1 MALELLIQE
10 GGGPVRTQV
19 LPKEVAFFG
28 RREDNDVVLPY
39 TFVSSRHG
47 RVFRRDGSVFVEDM
61 GSTNGILVNG
71 DPVTPMVPRP
81 LRPDD
86 RIELE
91 KIVIQARWI
100 EEFEEP
106 DAPSTYHEATPPPA
120 SVPVAA
126 VSAPVVHAP
135 VAAPSPLPRTEAPTT
150 MWELQAG
157 GGAASASLRPAPSSD
172 TLRYPPPADVGGG
185 TVRIAQTPLADVLA
199 SGRMLQR
206 QAEET
211 DSFALWE
218 LLFKGLG
225 LVTMLAGLVLLVVV
239 LLA

>member
-10 GGGPVRTQV
+10 RGGPTRTQV

-39 TFVSSRHG
+39 TFISSRHG

-71 DPVTPMVPRP
+71 EPVTPMVPRALQP
-81 LRPDD
+81 EDQV
-86 RIELE
+86 EVE

-100 EEFEEP
+100 EELDDS
-106 DAPSTYHEATPPPA
+106 DAPATYHEATPAVGGALAPTTSAPA
-120 SVPVAA
+120 ARAPSA
-126 VSAPVVHAP
+126 VSAPLA
-135 VAAPSPLPRTEAPTT
+135 RTDAPTT

-157 GGAASASLRPAPSSD
+157 AGAVRSAPLPAPSSE
-172 TLRYPPPADVGGG
+172 TIRFSAPDVGAGA
-185 TVRIAQTPLADVLA
+185 VRLTQAPLSDVLA

-218 LLFKGLG
+218 LFFKGLG
-225 LVTMLAGLVLLVVV
+225 LVTILAGLVLLVVV

>member
-10 GGGPVRTQV
+10 RGGPTRTQV

-39 TFVSSRHG
+39 SFVSSRHG

-71 DPVTPMVPRP
+71 EPVTPMVPRA

-86 RIELE
+86 HIEVE

-100 EEFEEP
+100 EELEEP
-106 DAPSTYHEATPPPA
+106 EPDVLATYHEAMAAAAAAPIA
-120 SVPVAA
+120 SVAAPVA
-126 VSAPVVHAP
+126 SAPVGAP
-135 VAAPSPLPRTEAPTT
+135 LPLPRTEAPTT

-157 GGAASASLRPAPSSD
+157 AGALSPAASPETIRYAAPVE
-172 TLRYPPPADVGGG
+172 VGGG
-185 TVRIAQTPLADVLA
+185 TVRLAPAPLSEVLA
-199 SGRMLQR
+199 SGRMQQR

-211 DSFALWE
+211 DAFAMWE
-218 LLFKGLG
+218 LFFKGLG
-225 LVTMLAGLVLLVVV
+225 LITMLAGLVLLVVV
-239 LLA
+239 LVA

>member
-10 GGGPVRTQV
+10 RGGPTRTQV

-71 DPVTPMVPRP
+71 EPITPMVPRALQP
-81 LRPDD
+81 EDHV
-86 RIELE
+86 EVE

-100 EEFEEP
+100 EELEEP
-106 DAPSTYHEATPPPA
+106 DAPATYREATP
-120 SVPVAA
+120 VLKT
-126 VSAPVVHAP
+126 AP
-135 VAAPSPLPRTEAPTT
+135 VAAASAPVASAAAAASVPSPRVEAPTT

-157 GGAASASLRPAPSSD
+157 AGTVRPAPLPAPASE
-172 TLRYPPPADVGGG
+172 TLRYSAPDVGAG
-185 TVRIAQTPLADVLA
+185 TVRLTQAPLSDVLA

-218 LLFKGLG
+218 LFFKGLG